1 MNGVTV
7 ACVGV
12 CIGSIGNGLLVF
24 LVVVMEIGV
33 IILVLTVNI

>member
-1 MNGVTV
+1 MGKCMNGVAV

-12 CIGSIGNGLLVF
+12 FIGSNGNGLLVF

-33 IILVLTVNI
+33 LPFGC